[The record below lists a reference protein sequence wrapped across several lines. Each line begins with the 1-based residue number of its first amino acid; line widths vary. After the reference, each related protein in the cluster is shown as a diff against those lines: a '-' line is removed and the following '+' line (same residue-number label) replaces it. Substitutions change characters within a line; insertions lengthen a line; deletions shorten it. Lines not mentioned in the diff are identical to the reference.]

1 MEKTYSDV
9 NINSLMQFTKLKSFS
24 LLALA
29 SISAHTILIC
39 VIAAF
44 LGIQYPGATAGHAG
58 SSSISVADS
67 RTLPFH
73 RLMTPWPSLQL
84 NPHSLLIIEF
94 ALFGSCLAWLGSS
107 CQLDTVGSRSR
118 CVFCPGRPF
127 SALPF
132 GKLTANQEHNCTGSS
147 CCNSTAMNKSL
158 GERVS
163 ELLK

>member
-84 NPHSLLIIEF
+84 NLHSLLIEF
-94 ALFGSCLAWLGSS
+94 ALFGSHLAWLGSS
-107 CQLDTVGSRSR
+107 CQLDTGGSRSR
-118 CVFCPGRPF
+118 CGFCPGRHF
-127 SALPF
+127 SSLPF

-147 CCNSTAMNKSL
+147 CCNSTAMNESL
-158 GERVS
+158 DERVS